1 MPDTRA
7 SSTAAKAA
15 PPTVLFQG
23 VNSVLG
29 QGLSTAVEGEWARS
43 GGSSETRC
51 NVSVDIQELADSLSI
66 DQSLSVGLGPLGSIN
81 QKTSFVHSLK
91 VRTTSVVLSV
101 YSRRTLDSQA
111 ITNVRFKPGLVFGQD
126 IDAFVRA
133 YGDSYASSLTR
144 GGEYIGVYVFYSQ
157 TREEQ
162 KSLAISLGA
171 NGVFDAVK
179 VGTDLQTKID
189 SFLKTT
195 KVNYSFQQWSSGL
208 SNFISPEPAGFIDFA
223 LRFPSLSLDSPVVI
237 GFTTAG
243 YETVPGAGD
252 SFTKAAANRTY
263 FGGNAAIS
271 GLTEKL
277 VNLTQI
283 SNQINWINGVHKQYN
298 YRGDTQLKE
307 ARSIVASD
315 IDAVNKQMNGY
326 LTKATDDF
334 EPLNLR
340 SLDFGSPVLGRP
352 DVRETPAW
360 GGSGGGPF
368 DDVDLGT
375 YIQRKMRI
383 AEIGLR
389 GGNRVDRLT
398 VTYTD
403 AADQRTTVSHGGDG
417 GSDKGSLKLIE
428 GETIVKVAGRSGLR
442 LDQVTFTS
450 SQERSLT
457 AGVDSGG
464 SPFGAWEV
472 PQGSF
477 VMGFKGR
484 SGKEIDAL
492 QVIYASLTPARWPD
506 REE

>member
-1 MPDTRA
+1 
-7 SSTAAKAA
+7 
-15 PPTVLFQG
+15 
-23 VNSVLG
+23 
-29 QGLSTAVEGEWARS
+29 
-43 GGSSETRC
+43 
-51 NVSVDIQELADSLSI
+51 
-66 DQSLSVGLGPLGSIN
+66 
-81 QKTSFVHSLK
+81 
-91 VRTTSVVLSV
+91 
-101 YSRRTLDSQA
+101 
-111 ITNVRFKPGLVFGQD
+111 
-126 IDAFVRA
+126 
-133 YGDSYASSLTR
+133 
-144 GGEYIGVYVFYSQ
+144 
-157 TREEQ
+157 
-162 KSLAISLGA
+162 
-171 NGVFDAVK
+171 
-179 VGTDLQTKID
+179 
-189 SFLKTT
+189 
-195 KVNYSFQQWSSGL
+195 
-208 SNFISPEPAGFIDFA
+208 
-223 LRFPSLSLDSPVVI
+223 
-237 GFTTAG
+237 
-243 YETVPGAGD
+243 
-252 SFTKAAANRTY
+252 
-263 FGGNAAIS
+263 
-271 GLTEKL
+271 
-277 VNLTQI
+277 
-283 SNQINWINGVHKQYN
+283 
-298 YRGDTQLKE
+298 
-307 ARSIVASD
+307 
-315 IDAVNKQMNGY
+315 MNGY